1 MTREYVYEKMN
12 EIFRNVF
19 DDETIELHDE
29 TNAEDIDDWD
39 SLEQINLIV
48 AIENEFG
55 MMFDM
60 AEVADLANVGEMVDL
75 ILSKEEVLLDA
86 GMAEIARKISF
97 TCDAERDESALYSE
111 QVPGGWLQ
119 VRPNSGGEE
128 TPVNIEALFNAVL
141 KNKNLVKQLFEQK
154 GGNDEQ

>member
-19 DDETIELHDE
+19 DDEEITLHDE

-60 AEVADLANVGEMVDL
+60 NEVADLANVGEMVDL
-75 ILSKEEVLLDA
+75 ILSKDKE
-86 GMAEIARKISF
+86 
-97 TCDAERDESALYSE
+97 
-111 QVPGGWLQ
+111 
-119 VRPNSGGEE
+119 
-128 TPVNIEALFNAVL
+128 
-141 KNKNLVKQLFEQK
+141 
-154 GGNDEQ
+154 

>member
-19 DDETIELHDE
+19 DDESIVLNDE
-29 TNAEDIDDWD
+29 TNANDIEDWD

-55 MMFDM
+55 MMLDM

-75 ILSKEEVLLDA
+75 ILSKEHE
-86 GMAEIARKISF
+86 
-97 TCDAERDESALYSE
+97 
-111 QVPGGWLQ
+111 
-119 VRPNSGGEE
+119 
-128 TPVNIEALFNAVL
+128 
-141 KNKNLVKQLFEQK
+141 
-154 GGNDEQ
+154 

>member
-12 EIFRNVF
+12 EIFQRVF
-19 DDETIELHDE
+19 DDETIEL
-29 TNAEDIDDWD
+29 EDDTDANDIEDWD

-75 ILSKEEVLLDA
+75 ILSKEHE
-86 GMAEIARKISF
+86 
-97 TCDAERDESALYSE
+97 
-111 QVPGGWLQ
+111 
-119 VRPNSGGEE
+119 
-128 TPVNIEALFNAVL
+128 
-141 KNKNLVKQLFEQK
+141 
-154 GGNDEQ
+154 

>member
-19 DDETIELHDE
+19 DDESITLSDE
-29 TNAEDIDDWD
+29 TNAEDIEDWD

-48 AIENEFG
+48 AIENEFE

-75 ILSKEEVLLDA
+75 ILSKDKE
-86 GMAEIARKISF
+86 
-97 TCDAERDESALYSE
+97 
-111 QVPGGWLQ
+111 
-119 VRPNSGGEE
+119 
-128 TPVNIEALFNAVL
+128 
-141 KNKNLVKQLFEQK
+141 
-154 GGNDEQ
+154 

>member
-12 EIFRNVF
+12 EIFQRVF
-19 DDETIELHDE
+19 DDETIELEDD
-29 TNAEDIDDWD
+29 TNADDIEDWD

-75 ILSKEEVLLDA
+75 ILA
-86 GMAEIARKISF
+86 KI
-97 TCDAERDESALYSE
+97 
-111 QVPGGWLQ
+111 
-119 VRPNSGGEE
+119 N
-128 TPVNIEALFNAVL
+128 
-141 KNKNLVKQLFEQK
+141 
-154 GGNDEQ
+154 

>member
-19 DDETIELHDE
+19 DDESITLNDE
-29 TNAEDIDDWD
+29 TNAEDIEDWD

-48 AIENEFG
+48 AIENEFE

-75 ILSKEEVLLDA
+75 ILSKDQNE
-86 GMAEIARKISF
+86 
-97 TCDAERDESALYSE
+97 
-111 QVPGGWLQ
+111 
-119 VRPNSGGEE
+119 
-128 TPVNIEALFNAVL
+128 
-141 KNKNLVKQLFEQK
+141 
-154 GGNDEQ
+154 

>member
-12 EIFRNVF
+12 EIFQRVF
-19 DDETIELHDE
+19 DDETIELEDD
-29 TNAEDIDDWD
+29 TNADDIEDWD

-75 ILSKEEVLLDA
+75 ILSKENE
-86 GMAEIARKISF
+86 
-97 TCDAERDESALYSE
+97 
-111 QVPGGWLQ
+111 
-119 VRPNSGGEE
+119 
-128 TPVNIEALFNAVL
+128 
-141 KNKNLVKQLFEQK
+141 
-154 GGNDEQ
+154 